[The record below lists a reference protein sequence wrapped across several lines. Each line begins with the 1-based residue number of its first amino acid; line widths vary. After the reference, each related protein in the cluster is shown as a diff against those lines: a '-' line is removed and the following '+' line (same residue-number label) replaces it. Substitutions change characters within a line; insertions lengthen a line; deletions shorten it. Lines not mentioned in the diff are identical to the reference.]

1 VESNPI
7 RVLLVEDHKSFRE
20 LLSLL
25 LEQQDDMVVAG
36 EAGTLSEARALLSTG
51 MQIDLALIDL
61 ELPDGH
67 GSELLSDLR
76 RRNPDVQAVV
86 LTGSPDRRG
95 HARAVAAGAEGLI
108 NKAAPISEIVGAMRK
123 VRAGERLLSR
133 DEITELR
140 ELAATAMMSNR
151 VKEEMLAKLSRR
163 DRELLQALAEG
174 LSDKEIANRLSLSP
188 KTVRNQMVELLDKLA
203 VESRLQALV
212 LAARL
217 GVVQL

>member
-1 VESNPI
+1 
-7 RVLLVEDHKSFRE
+7 
-20 LLSLL
+20 
-25 LEQQDDMVVAG
+25 
-36 EAGTLSEARALLSTG
+36 
-51 MQIDLALIDL
+51 
-61 ELPDGH
+61 
-67 GSELLSDLR
+67 
-76 RRNPDVQAVV
+76 
-86 LTGSPDRRG
+86 
-95 HARAVAAGAEGLI
+95 
-108 NKAAPISEIVGAMRK
+108 
-123 VRAGERLLSR
+123 
-133 DEITELR
+133 
-140 ELAATAMMSNR
+140 MMSNR